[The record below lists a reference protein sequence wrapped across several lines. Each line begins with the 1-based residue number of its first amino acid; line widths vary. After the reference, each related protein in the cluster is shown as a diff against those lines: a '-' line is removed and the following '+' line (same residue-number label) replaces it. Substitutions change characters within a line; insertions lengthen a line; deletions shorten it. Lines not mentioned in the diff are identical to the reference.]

1 MTARGKISAI
11 FGKTQGF
18 GLKNS
23 SNQYLVYPKSGQKC
37 IHNKMATVSALAV
50 VKSRLAMKS
59 IRKKGLVLNFKKKQD

>member
-1 MTARGKISAI
+1 MREKISGI

-23 SNQYLVYPKSGQKC
+23 SNQYLVYPKSGQKY